1 MDNIELYLNS
11 LIMRVQSKEELFKED
26 FENILYIIYNKD
38 KNSLLI
44 QSLLDVLLYNYFL
57 NKEEEDILSEQ
68 IDSLTNLKVK
78 ENFDNYVE

>member
-44 QSLLDVLLYNYFL
+44 
-57 NKEEEDILSEQ
+57 
-68 IDSLTNLKVK
+68 
-78 ENFDNYVE
+78 